1 MIKFS
6 VIVPVYNIE
15 KYISICIES
24 ILNQNLDSYE
34 LILVNDGSTDS
45 SGSICDKYALSNENI
60 SVIHKENGGL
70 SDARNKGMAKAN
82 GEYIIFIDSDDYIE
96 PETLE
101 KFNQKLSDS
110 DNPDVM
116 ITMMKEV
123 YEDSKTKYLDSKMPV
138 ELITNGNKEDVVNWM
153 FRHSKSLWPAPR
165 YVVKRSIIE
174 KNNLCFAV
182 GYLHEDVDW
191 TCKLFLCANTFTA
204 IDFYWYNYRIGRQGA
219 ITNHKKP
226 KRTLDVIDL
235 VSSNIKDNRYNYID
249 AKLRDVIFQRLV
261 RTLFASLS
269 DYKFYDVEDRKK
281 VIKALKNNK
290 NIFKYTTEF
299 RHKIFIYVSKV
310 CGFNVSFSL
319 MNIFHKV

>member
-1 MIKFS
+1 MVKFS

-15 KYISICIES
+15 KYISICVES
-24 ILNQNLDSYE
+24 ILNQSFDGYE

-45 SGSICDKYALSNENI
+45 SGSICDKYALSNNKI
-60 SVIHKENGGL
+60 SVVHKENGGL
-70 SDARNKGMAKAN
+70 SDARNKGMAKAK

-96 PETLE
+96 TETLE
-101 KFNQKLSDS
+101 KFNKKLSES

-123 YEDSKTKYLDSKMPV
+123 YEDSETKYLDSKMPI
-138 ELITNGNKEDVVNWM
+138 EFILKGNKGDVVNWM
-153 FRHSKSLWPAPR
+153 FNHSKSLWPAPR
-165 YVVKRSIIE
+165 YVVKRSVIE
-174 KNNLCFAV
+174 ENNLCFAV

-204 IDFYWYNYRIGRQGA
+204 IDFYWYNYRMGRQGSIMA
-219 ITNHKKP
+219 HKKP

-235 VSSNIKDNRYNYID
+235 VSNNIKDKRYNRIE
-249 AKLRDVIFQRLV
+249 AELQKVIFQRLV

-269 DYKFYDVEDRKK
+269 DYKFYDVEGRKK

-290 NIFKYTTEF
+290 DIFKYTTVF
-299 RHKIFIYVSKV
+299 RHKIFVYVSRI
-310 CGFNVSFSL
+310 CGFNISFSL